1 MEVSVCVMQG
11 DMCPAASVWQKV
23 NHRLMA
29 EALECEGTFSSIIAV
44 QFGLHSGSQ
53 IVYLSCTCD

>member
-23 NHRLMA
+23 HHRLMA
-29 EALECEGTFSSIIAV
+29 EELECEGTFSSIIAV
-44 QFGLHSGSQ
+44 HFGLHSGLQ
-53 IVYLSCTCD
+53 IV